1 MLGDRD
7 LSAAGTRKK
16 AGAQAVGRSGAR
28 RKKHRLSWKVR
39 IVVTAIAVVVGLVAW
54 AAISRALAPTENTT
68 QEHFDAL
75 IVLGS
80 PADADGN
87 PTPMELERVTEAV
100 DEYERG
106 VAPRMIITG
115 GAAHNSFAEADVMAR
130 VAEAQGI
137 PAVAIVEERTALD
150 TMQNACDSLKIMRRH
165 GWESAEVVS
174 SASHLPRTGL
184 ILSRLPLK
192 WRTHASHAL
201 EPEGPWMQAAVT
213 AIEIAKT
220 ARYLV
225 WARQTESCTL

>member
-1 MLGDRD
+1 L
-7 LSAAGTRKK
+7 
-16 AGAQAVGRSGAR
+16 
-28 RKKHRLSWKVR
+28 R
-39 IVVTAIAVVVGLVAW
+39 IVVAVAAVMVGLVAW
-54 AAISRALAPTENTT
+54 AAIARALAPIENTT

-87 PTPMELERVTEAV
+87 PKPTELERVTEAV

-115 GAAHNSFAEADVMAR
+115 GAAHNQYFEADVMAR

-137 PAVAIVEERTALD
+137 PAGAIIEERTAMD
-150 TMQNACDSLKIMRRH
+150 TMQNACDSLRIMRLH
-165 GWESAEVVS
+165 GWESAEVIS
-174 SASHLPRTGL
+174 STSHLPRAGL

-201 EPEGPWMQAAVT
+201 EPEGPWMHGAAAAV
-213 AIEIAKT
+213 EILKT

-225 WARQTESCTL
+225 WARQSESCTL

>member
-1 MLGDRD
+1 MGRQ
-7 LSAAGTRKK
+7 T
-16 AGAQAVGRSGAR
+16 VGRSGAGRKR
-28 RKKHRLSWKVR
+28 RRLSWKVR
-39 IVVTAIAVVVGLVAW
+39 VVVAAIAVVVGLVAW
-54 AAISRALAPTENTT
+54 AAIERALAPMENTT
-68 QEHFDAL
+68 QEHFDTL
-75 IVLGS
+75 IVLGA

-87 PTPMELERVTEAV
+87 PTPRELERVTEAV

-115 GAAHNSFAEADVMAR
+115 GAAHNQYVEADVMAR

-137 PAVAIVEERTALD
+137 PAGAIIEERTAMD
-150 TMQNACDSLKIMRRH
+150 TIQNACDSLKIMRLH

-174 SASHLPRTGL
+174 SANHLPRTGL

-201 EPEGPWMQAAVT
+201 EPEGPWKHSALTAV
-213 AIEIAKT
+213 EILKT